1 MTPLLPHPP
10 SRAEMVSEVRRMHEL
25 ASEKRWQDA
34 LAIAQQ
40 LEAACAS
47 LEVKSGY
54 LAWALAV
61 FHDNL
66 GNLELALTY
75 IVKALALDPL
85 GPATDDSLRIIVDRV
100 RKALATE
107 PWNDASPRLYTMLA
121 ENGLADPACHVAWA
135 THLHATGRH
144 DEALEVARSI
154 ALLNPGCTSA
164 FKVVETIALAL
175 GREDLA
181 REASLRSKMA
191 AREDPADG
199 WNTAKWGQA

>member
-1 MTPLLPHPP
+1 MSLLPHLP
-10 SRAEMVSEVRRMHEL
+10 SRANLLADVRRMHEH
-25 ASEKRWQDA
+25 ATENRWADA
-34 LAIAQQ
+34 LAIAQR
-40 LEAACAS
+40 LEAACAP
-47 LEVKSGY
+47 LDVKSGH

-61 FHDNL
+61 LHDNL
-66 GNLELALTY
+66 GDLERALTY
-75 IVKALALDPL
+75 IVKAVDLDPL
-85 GPATDDSLRIIVDRV
+85 GPATDDSLRIIADRV

-107 PWNDASPRLYTMLA
+107 PWNDTSPRLYSMLA
-121 ENGLADPACHVAWA
+121 ENGLADAATHVAWA

-144 DEALEVARSI
+144 EEALEVVRSV

-191 AREDPADG
+191 AREDPEDG
-199 WNTAKWGQA
+199 WNTAKWGVA